1 MDRKV
6 ILLIISCLFCFCA
19 TAQSFRDDFISAF
32 NANNMTKAEE
42 TLKAWDFANSNDPEL
57 YIAYFNYYTVKSQES
72 SLLSATGYDRNYS
85 KLALDFITEG
95 IERFPTRFDMR
106 IAKLTML
113 RILKN
118 YPAYVEEVLNM
129 IRYSKRIENNWKR
142 EEYMI
147 LDKAENMFYDAVF
160 DSQVF
165 LYSKKD
171 PDLYHYIIRISEE
184 MLKYYPQHIQSI
196 LSVSTVY
203 VTQKEFDKSVDILT
217 KALLI
222 EPQNAIVM
230 FHLANVYNKIGDK
243 VNAKKYY
250 ELMIAHC
257 QDNEEEE
264 KLKES
269 AKKRLLE
276 LK

>member
-1 MDRKV
+1 MNRG
-6 ILLIISCLFCFCA
+6 ILLLIISCLFCLNVN
-19 TAQSFRDDFISAF
+19 AQSHKADFIKAL

-42 TLKAWDFANSNDPEL
+42 ILKAWDFANSNDPEL
-57 YIAYFNYYTVKSQES
+57 YIAYFNFYSIKSQDS
-72 SLLSATGYDRNYS
+72 GQLSATGYDVKYS
-85 KLALDFITEG
+85 KQALDFITEG

-106 IAKLTML
+106 IAKLALL

-147 LDKAENMFYDAVF
+147 LDKADNMFYDAVF

-165 LYSKKD
+165 LYSKRD
-171 PDLYHYIIRISEE
+171 PNLYPYIIRISEE
-184 MLKYYPQHIQSI
+184 MLKYYPQHIQSV
-196 LSVSTVY
+196 LSVSTVFIA
-203 VTQKEFDKSVDILT
+203 QKEYDKSVDILT
-217 KALLI
+217 KALVI
-222 EPQNAIVM
+222 EPENAIVM
-230 FHLANVYNKIGDK
+230 FHLANVYNQKGDK
-243 VNAKKYY
+243 VKAKKYY
-250 ELMIAHC
+250 ELMIANC